1 MTSAATQIISP
12 TIVSPTWIAPV
23 IPAGA
28 LLLDHSLVI
37 EGDRIK
43 ALLPH
48 TDAVAR
54 FPNAPDLKLEGHL
67 VTPGFVNAHGH
78 AAMTLLRGIADDREM
93 MDWLT
98 NWIWPIEGELVS
110 EQFVYDGTRL
120 AALEMIMGG
129 TTCAAD
135 TYFFPEAAG
144 RALTQMHFRAQVG
157 MPVLQFANAW
167 ARNEE
172 EHIHKGLAFRDG
184 IKNSSLVTTAFA
196 PHSPYSVTD
205 DGFNKVQLYS
215 EQLDLPVHLH
225 LHETATEVTDSLRD
239 HGARPIERMNK
250 LGILSPS
257 LQAIHMT
264 QLRDDEIE
272 LLAINGVQVAH
283 CPESNMKL
291 ASGFCPVEKLRASKI
306 NVAIGTDGAAS
317 NNDLDMIQ
325 EGRSASLLSKAITG
339 DATSLDA
346 QTCLEMMTIN
356 GARFLGLED
365 EIGSLEPGKLADI
378 TAIDLS
384 HPSFQPIYNPISQLI
399 YTASAR
405 DVSNVWIGGKRVM
418 DNRQLPETDIESILA
433 ATRQWQEKIKAV
445 SKQP

>member
-1 MTSAATQIISP
+1 MKNATTQII
-12 TIVSPTWIAPV
+12 SPTWIAPV
-23 IPAGA
+23 IPTGA

-37 EGDRIK
+37 DDDRIIT
-43 ALLPH
+43 LLPH
-48 TDAVAR
+48 AEALTR
-54 FPNAPDLKLEGHL
+54 FPDAHDLELEGHL
-67 VTPGFVNAHGH
+67 VTPGFINAHGH

-93 MDWLT
+93 VDWLT
-98 NWIWPIEGELVS
+98 NWIWPIEAELVS

-120 AALEMIMGG
+120 AAIEMIMSG

-135 TYFFPEAAG
+135 SYFFPEAAS
-144 RALTQMHFRAQVG
+144 RAFTQMHFRAQIG
-157 MPVLQFANAW
+157 MPVLQFTNVW
-167 ARNEE
+167 ARTEE
-172 EHIHKGLAFRDG
+172 DHIHKGLAFRDS

-205 DGFNKVQLYS
+205 NGFNKVKLYA
-215 EQLDLPVHLH
+215 EQLDLPIHLH
-225 LHETATEVTDSLRD
+225 LHETATEITDSLRD
-239 HGARPIERMNK
+239 NGVRPIERMSK
-250 LGILSPS
+250 LEILSPS
-257 LQAIHMT
+257 LQAVHMT

-272 LLAINGVQVAH
+272 LLAMNGVQVAH

-291 ASGFCPVEKLRASKI
+291 ASGLCPVEKLRARNI

-317 NNDLDMIQ
+317 NNDLDIIQ
-325 EGRSASLLSKAITG
+325 EGRSASLLSKVTTG

-384 HPSFQPIYNPISQLI
+384 HPTFQPIYNPISQLI

-405 DVSNVWIGGKRVM
+405 DVSDVWIGGKRVM
-418 DNRQLPETDIESILA
+418 DNRQLQEVDTESILA
-433 ATRQWQEKIKAV
+433 ATRQWQKKIAAV
-445 SKQP
+445 SSKQP

>member
-1 MTSAATQIISP
+1 MTNATPPVVSPTVVSP
-12 TIVSPTWIAPV
+12 TIISPTWIAPV
-23 IPAGA
+23 IPSGA

-37 EGDRIK
+37 AGDRII
-43 ALLPH
+43 ALLPQ
-48 TDAVAR
+48 TEAAAQ
-54 FPNAPDLKLEGHL
+54 FPAAPELKLEGHL

-135 TYFFPEAAG
+135 TYFFPEAAS
-144 RALTQMHFRAQVG
+144 RALTQMHFRGQVG

-167 ARNEE
+167 ARNEDD
-172 EHIHKGLAFRDG
+172 HIHKGLAFRDS
-184 IKNSSLVTTAFA
+184 IKNSS

-205 DGFNKVQLYS
+205 KAFNKIQLYA
-215 EQLDLPVHLH
+215 EQLDLAVHLH
-225 LHETATEVTDSLRD
+225 LHETSIEVTDSLRD
-239 HGARPIERMNK
+239 NGVRPIDRMNT
-250 LGILSPS
+250 LGIVSPS
-257 LQAIHMT
+257 LQAVHMT

-272 LLAINGVQVAH
+272 LLATNGAQVAH

-291 ASGFCPVEKLRASKI
+291 ASGFCPVAKLRARNI

-325 EGRSASLLSKAITG
+325 EARSASLLSKATTG

-365 EIGSLEPGKLADI
+365 QVGSLEPGKLADI

-418 DNRQLPETDIESILA
+418 ANRHLPEADTESILA
-433 ATRQWQEKIKAV
+433 ATRQWQEKILAV
-445 SKQP
+445 SSKQP